1 MKNRVLVSYS
11 TKYGATKE
19 IAEKIGNVLRDA
31 GLHVDVLS
39 VEQVTDVSSYGA
51 VVLGSAVYV
60 GKWRREAAVFLEDF
74 ATELSEKPVWL
85 FSSGPTGEGDPVELM
100 KGWDFPEDLESL
112 AEQIQPVDITVF
124 HGNLNSERMSFVE
137 KMLIK
142 GIRAPVGDFRDWDSI
157 EHWANEIVVALK
169 PEFAQ

>member
-1 MKNRVLVSYS
+1 MKNRVLVSYA

-19 IAEKIGNVLRDA
+19 IAEKIGDLLREA
-31 GLHVDVLS
+31 GMHVDVLS
-39 VEQVTDVSSYGA
+39 VEQVTDLTPYGA
-51 VVLGSAVYV
+51 VILGSAVYV
-60 GKWRREAAVFLEDF
+60 GKWRREAVTFLEDF
-74 ATELSEKPVWL
+74 ASELSEKAVWL

-100 KGWDFPEDLESL
+100 KGWEFPEDLEET

-142 GIRAPVGDFRDWDSI
+142 GIRAPVGDFRDWNSI
-157 EHWANEIVVALK
+157 EHWANEIVTALK
-169 PEFAQ
+169 PEVAQ